1 MQRRSNASGDSDAA
15 MANLPKSHAIHWV
28 ARRKAQV
35 VQAVRRGWMTLDE
48 ACARYRLSFEE
59 FLDWQRAF
67 SSEGV
72 AGLTSSHLVERHRR
86 TAPKTA
92 RRAKTRSR
100 RAQRLARG

>member
-1 MQRRSNASGDSDAA
+1 MQRPSNGSANAAA
-15 MANLPKSHAIHWV
+15 MASLPKSHAIHWV
-28 ARRKAQV
+28 AKRKAQV

-86 TAPKTA
+86 ASARTAAKPSADA
-92 RRAKTRSR
+92 RRPE
-100 RAQRLARG
+100 RLARS